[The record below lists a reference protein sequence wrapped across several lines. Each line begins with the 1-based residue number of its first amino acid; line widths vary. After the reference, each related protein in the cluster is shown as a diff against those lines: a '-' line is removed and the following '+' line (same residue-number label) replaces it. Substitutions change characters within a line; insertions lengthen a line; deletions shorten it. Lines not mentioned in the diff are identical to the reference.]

1 MECDAPTDAG
11 ASAAPQAPAAIPFT
25 TAAAPVSEADFEAIR
40 GEMTREDEQRENLI
54 KRSREVLK
62 LAKNSIYALHRND
75 VGKATEMVTAAK
87 EMAKRDLIPLA
98 AGSPQLRHGALSGA
112 LEELAE
118 ACIFS
123 TFLAEGR
130 IPTAGEL
137 EWTTKEEY
145 LGGIMECVGWA
156 VAAGGGSSGG
166 SHCSVG
172 SSCEHD
178 TRGWPSVAACSADP
192 LDQTCA
198 HHPILAVPFR
208 PAVRPQLHGR
218 AQPVRRAARDGAR
231 RRGRQALPRRG
242 GRPVCAAHAV

>member
-1 MECDAPTDAG
+1 MECDTPAEAG
-11 ASAAPQAPAAIPFT
+11 ASAAPQVAPAPPAPIPFT
-25 TAAAPVSEADFEAIR
+25 TSAAPVSEADFEAIR

-75 VGKATEMVTAAK
+75 VGKATEMVAAAK

-137 EWTTKEEY
+137 DWATKEEY
-145 LGGIMECVGWA
+145 LGGIMECV
-156 VAAGGGSSGG
+156 
-166 SHCSVG
+166 
-172 SSCEHD
+172 
-178 TRGWPSVAACSADP
+178 R
-192 LDQTCA
+192 
-198 HHPILAVPFR
+198 
-208 PAVRPQLHGR
+208 GR
-218 AQPVRRAARDGAR
+218 AP
-231 RRGRQALPRRG
+231 PRRG
-242 GRPVCAAHAV
+242 KESRRGGACFQRGGRRGSMC